1 MTTYKN
7 PLIYGSGMLDTI
19 LSTFTQS
26 KYHGEH
32 HYPEFSYLGPGTRL
46 DIRLDEN
53 FKPRAGEEPIND
65 LDNTA
70 LKHDIAY
77 QKIQDQYKVD
87 KDKQKALSAVRKAD
101 DEFISSA
108 KNSSVQPLGKIS
120 AGLIK
125 ELGESTGI

>member
-1 MTTYKN
+1 MD
-7 PLIYGSGMLDTI
+7 L
-19 LSTFTQS
+19 
-26 KYHGEH
+26 
-32 HYPEFSYLGPGTRL
+32 RL
-46 DIRLDEN
+46 DQKMVP
-53 FKPRAGEEPIND
+53 KPGDGPIND

-77 QKIQDQYKVD
+77 QKIQDQYKRD
-87 KDKQKALSAVRKAD
+87 NDKQKALSAVRKAD

-125 ELGESTGI
+125 AK